1 MVFKAPTP
9 TFIAFAFKP
18 ESILWG
24 KVMTQFSIFD
34 PALCCSSGVCGTDV
48 DQALVTFAADCQWL
62 KQQGITVDRFNLSQ
76 QPMAFAENALVR
88 RFLETSG
95 TESLPL
101 ILLNGEMI
109 LAGRYPNRQELS
121 RWAKIDI
128 AEPAKNITP
137 CCSGKTSCC

>member
-1 MVFKAPTP
+1 
-9 TFIAFAFKP
+9 
-18 ESILWG
+18 
-24 KVMTQFSIFD
+24 MTQFSIFD
-34 PALCCSSGVCGTDV
+34 PVLCCSSGVCGTDV
-48 DQALVTFAADCQWL
+48 DQTLVTFAADCQWL
-62 KQQGITVDRFNLSQ
+62 KQQDITVDRFNLSQ

-109 LAGRYPNRQELS
+109 LAGRYPSRQELS
-121 RWAKIDI
+121 RWAKIDS
-128 AEPAKNITP
+128 AEPAKNIAP